1 MRNLSRLSPPSV
13 SSERERCRACE
24 EKADTRPCFRICPPD
39 NYIIGAPGH
48 EGRERS
54 VSRQFGQTP
63 LIGRPGRMPSCTFRT
78 IFLGKFLDKHRK
90 RLERASINYRAAKE
104 ICPENFITL
113 GIVVSIISIFFNTH
127 HRPKKCKIPSEFS
140 LTKTF
145 PDEER
150 GGSGQNVHL
159 DATAPS
165 PTMRYTGKPLQ
176 YHTITIPYHTM
187 CYTVQPLPYQTILC
201 DTTV

>member
-1 MRNLSRLSPPSV
+1 MVFFTLHIVHDRLLSQNLQPGNPKVTRVITVSKLGWNFEKSFKALSPPSV

-104 ICPENFITL
+104 ICPENFITFS
-113 GIVVSIISIFFNTH
+113 IVSIIIT
-127 HRPKKCKIPSEFS
+127 KKKS
-140 LTKTF
+140 K
-145 PDEER
+145 
-150 GGSGQNVHL
+150 
-159 DATAPS
+159 
-165 PTMRYTGKPLQ
+165 
-176 YHTITIPYHTM
+176 
-187 CYTVQPLPYQTILC
+187 
-201 DTTV
+201 